1 MKLYRMNVA
10 DAGNQVDAMDAA
22 CPGECLPSS

>member
-10 DAGNQVDAMDAA
+10 DAGNQVDAMDAP
-22 CPGECLPSS
+22 CPGNCLPA